1 MQPPAIVLSEI
12 MLRPICRLLGRRASG
27 LVLAAVLG
35 LLPAGSAAASCELHV
50 DELKLGIPATGLT
63 GEQSCFFGPV
73 LKIEVPAGATRLLI
87 GSSGGSDGSGDAD
100 LYVKFGT
107 IPTSLA
113 GSDYHSAEPGSF
125 ESVSIPDPQPGT
137 WYVQVFP
144 RATFSGVT
152 LTADFTANE
161 TEIEDGVPKPGL
173 SDGQTNGVQYFTV
186 NVPPGTFN
194 LDIATS
200 GGTGNVDL
208 LVRRGSLPTLGVND
222 AASKGRTNSERI
234 DIASPQGGAFK
245 VALYAAEPYS
255 GVTLVVTLTPGGA
268 CAAGPADLCLLNN
281 RFQVEVHWI
290 NQHSGNAAG
299 IGTPLPGT
307 NQTGYFWFFN
317 PENTEL
323 VVKMVDGRSFNGHFW
338 FFYGGLSDVDT
349 TIQVTDTQTG
359 AQRTY
364 HKRAGTLASGADTA
378 AF

>member
-1 MQPPAIVLSEI
+1 
-12 MLRPICRLLGRRASG
+12 MLRTLCRLPGRRASG
-27 LVLAAVLG
+27 LALAVVLG
-35 LLPAGSAAASCELHV
+35 LLPAGSASASPCELHV
-50 DELKLGIPATGLT
+50 DELKLGIPATGLSA
-63 GEQSCFFGPV
+63 EQSCLFGPV
-73 LKIEVPAGATRLLI
+73 LKIEVPAGATHLLI
-87 GSSGGSDGSGDAD
+87 SSSGGTGDAD

-113 GSDYHSAEPGSF
+113 SSDGHSTEPGNF
-125 ESVSIPDPQPGT
+125 ESVSIPNPQPGP

-144 RATFSGVT
+144 RASFSGVT

-161 TEIEDGVPKPGL
+161 TEIEDGVPKPDL
-173 SDGQTNGVQYFTV
+173 SDGQTNGVQYFTI

-208 LVRRGSLPTLGVND
+208 LVRRGLLPTLAVND

-255 GVTLVVTLTPGGA
+255 SVTLVVTLTPGGA
-268 CAAGPADLCLLNN
+268 CAAGPADFCLLNN
-281 RFQVEVHWI
+281 RFQVEVNWI
-290 NQHSGNAAG
+290 NQHSGNATG

-338 FFYGGLSDVDT
+338 FFYGGLSDVDY
-349 TIQVTDTQTG
+349 TIRVTDTQTG

-364 HKRAGTLASGADTA
+364 HKRAGILVSGADTA